1 MTMTT
6 PQACIHL
13 RGAAA
18 FSAASVLAAA
28 SLFAPSAQATIGS
41 PDSASSAG
49 DLTNLS
55 YGSTGN
61 VFEFHPFLYIQG
73 LSLPAAPPSVTAL
86 NPALSFGYSISGLG
100 TDLATVTYTIHNGS
114 ASSSFD
120 KLRFWVVVN
129 PDGDQNNFI
138 DRVTQNWGGA
148 TLTGP
153 VAREADAADGD
164 PFSSIGSRAISNNG
178 LTDSAPS
185 AACAA
190 ATGCDAAMAMQWNAD
205 HLLAG
210 QNFTIRVGLSDD
222 GRTLSSRS
230 LTAHAVD
237 NLATN
242 LTLSG
247 FSTVATIPEPSSW
260 ALFVAGIAG
269 ISSLASRRRRANSD
283 DGSNT

>member
-1 MTMTT
+1 MTT
-6 PQACIHL
+6 PLTFL
-13 RGAAA
+13 RRRTAVPV
-18 FSAASVLAAA
+18 AASLALATAA
-28 SLFAPSAQATIGS
+28 LFAPSAQAAIAS
-41 PDSASSAG
+41 PDSASAAG
-49 DLTNLS
+49 DLANLS

-61 VFEFHPFLYIQG
+61 VFDFHPFLYVQG
-73 LSLPAAPPSVTAL
+73 LSSADSPPSVTAL
-86 NPALSFGYSISGLG
+86 NPALSFGYSVSGLG
-100 TDLATVTYTIHNGS
+100 TDLATVTYTVHNGS

-129 PDGDQNNFI
+129 PDGDQNNFL
-138 DRVTQNWGGA
+138 DRVTQNWGAA

-153 VAREADAADGD
+153 VAREAQAFDFD
-164 PFSSIGSRAISNNG
+164 PFNSITSRAIANNG

-185 AACAA
+185 AVCAA
-190 ATGCDAAMAMQWNAD
+190 VAGCDAVMAMQWNAD

-247 FSTVATIPEPSSW
+247 FSTVAAIPEPSSW

-269 ISSLASRRRRANSD
+269 ISSLASRRRRASGD
-283 DGSNT
+283 DGPNA

>member
-1 MTMTT
+1 MTT
-6 PQACIHL
+6 AIAFIRL
-13 RGAAA
+13 RAAA
-18 FSAASVLAAA
+18 ALAAA
-28 SLFAPSAQATIGS
+28 SALAAAALFAPSAQATIGS

-61 VFEFHPFLYIQG
+61 VFDFHPFLYVQG
-73 LSLPAAPPSVTAL
+73 LSSADSPPSVTAL

-100 TDLATVTYTIHNGS
+100 TDLATVTYTVHNGS

-129 PDGDQNNFI
+129 PDGDQNSFI
-138 DRVTQNWGGA
+138 DRVTQNWGAA

-153 VAREADAADGD
+153 VAREAQAFDFD
-164 PFSSIGSRAISNNG
+164 PFNSITSRAIANSG

-185 AACAA
+185 AACVAA
-190 ATGCDAAMAMQWNAD
+190 AGCDAVMAMQWNAD

-222 GRTLSSRS
+222 GRTLSSRN
-230 LTAHAVD
+230 LTAHSVD
-237 NLATN
+237 NLATA
-242 LTLSG
+242 LTFSG
-247 FSTVATIPEPSSW
+247 FSTVAAIPEPSSW

-269 ISSLASRRRRANSD
+269 ISSLASRRRRADSD
-283 DGSNT
+283 DGAGE